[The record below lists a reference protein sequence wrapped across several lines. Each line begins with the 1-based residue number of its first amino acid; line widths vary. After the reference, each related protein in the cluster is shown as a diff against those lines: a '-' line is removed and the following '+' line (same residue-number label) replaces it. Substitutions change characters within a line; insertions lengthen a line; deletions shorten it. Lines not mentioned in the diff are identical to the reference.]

1 MGKSNRY
8 ILILIFFQLL
18 VTIVPSVYGQADS
31 GNASIPIWSEQIGDR
46 KTTVSCSGDG
56 RYMLAGSDTGV
67 LRMYDQCGSL
77 LWEYRQ
83 PGKTVRSLAISDNGD
98 FSGAVFVNEEGP
110 SSYADGEVLFFNTTG
125 NLLWKY
131 SEDPTIERIVLSDN
145 GSRIYATG
153 LRSLYLFSQDGTRV
167 IKNSTAGRSWA
178 LDSARDGSYAVAG
191 SKISGNRLDEMNTD
205 GTLTWNF
212 SSRIGFGTVD
222 ISPDGAYIAAAG
234 YSHLYLLD
242 RNGTLLWQYTG
253 SSDFTSVATS
263 PNAEYTVAGSQ
274 YYALFFNRTGSLIW
288 KHEFED
294 FVNDVGISDDGNRI
308 MAGSSRGVF
317 VFDQDGKI
325 LWYYGTPRGVID
337 ISSERNGDFFAAGT
351 TDMVYVFNR
360 WGNTS
365 CDNEVPVAT
374 GSNQI
379 ITMATDSTGEEQQ
392 GALFYF
398 ENVSRIVS
406 TGNNNSAF
414 FGIPSKITRFDVVE
428 INESSVRSLHQQI
441 LEGNKIPVRF
451 RGNSNILVMEKS
463 PRNPDPEDGRLLY
476 RGNLETIPEHGNKEY
491 FMTLSFYNNTLT
503 GLMSET
509 DGPSTGIFPIIN
521 ASPGMQLYYVYSTA
535 DEKLPGARLDNDV
548 WVMLPS
554 GESKNRNELSS
565 EEQAWF
571 INEQLKR
578 ENLSANESDK
588 TPVTETPLSLGIIL
602 LAVGIGAAG
611 LRLKKSG

>member
-1 MGKSNRY
+1 M
-8 ILILIFFQLL
+8 I
-18 VTIVPSVYGQADS
+18 
-31 GNASIPIWSEQIGDR
+31 
-46 KTTVSCSGDG
+46 
-56 RYMLAGSDTGV
+56 AGSDTGV
-67 LRMYDQCGSL
+67 LRMYDRCGTL

-110 SSYADGEVLFFNTTG
+110 SSYAEGEVLFFNKTG
-125 NLLWKY
+125 TLLWKY
-131 SEDPTIERIVLSDN
+131 SEDPTIERIVLSGN

-153 LRSLYLFSQDGTRV
+153 LCSIYLFSQDGTR
-167 IKNSTAGRSWA
+167 ITKNSTAGRSWA
-178 LDSARDGSYAVAG
+178 LDSARDSSYAIAG
-191 SKISGNRLDEMNTD
+191 SKISGSRLDAMNNN
-205 GTLTWNF
+205 GIITWNF

-234 YSHLYLLD
+234 YSHHYLLD

-263 PNAEYTVAGSQ
+263 TNAEYTVAGSQ

-288 KHEFED
+288 KHEFEGY
-294 FVNDVGISDDGNRI
+294 VNDVGISDDGNHI
-308 MAGSSRGVF
+308 MTGSSRGVF
-317 VFDQDGKI
+317 VFDQNGNI
-325 LWYYGTPRGVID
+325 LWHYGTPRGVID

-351 TDMVYVFNR
+351 TDTVYAFNH

-379 ITMATDSTGEEQQ
+379 TAMATDASGKGQQ
-392 GALFYF
+392 EVLFYF
-398 ENVSRIVS
+398 ENVSRTVS

-428 INESSVRSLHQQI
+428 INESGVKSLHQQI
-441 LEGNKIPVRF
+441 RAGNKIPVRF
-451 RGNSNILVMEKS
+451 RGVSNILVMEKS
-463 PRNPDPEDGRLLY
+463 PRNPDPEDGWLLY
-476 RGNLETIPEHGNKEY
+476 RGYLETIPEHGNKEY
-491 FMTLSFYNNTLT
+491 FMRLSFYNNTLT

-521 ASPGMQLYYVYSTA
+521 TSPGTQLYYVYSTA
-535 DEKLPGARLDNDV
+535 DEKLPGVRMDNDV

-554 GESKNRNELSS
+554 GESKLRNDLSP

-578 ENLSANESDK
+578 ENLSANESGK
-588 TPVTETPLSLGIIL
+588 TPVTETPLSWGIVL
-602 LAVGIGAAG
+602 LAVGIVAAG